1 MNRRIQCA
9 NPTGC
14 GCGCGQNQNNTTETA
29 LCAATETTSTVETT
43 QNYGCG
49 CADETASSA
58 KFCIE
63 NCCDF
68 VRKNIGT
75 ITMGGVGQVING
87 TVTLCNVC
95 PNRTIALGVT
105 LAEVDEC
112 DCETN
117 IAFKSFEITTP
128 RCGNQNLKVTDLTFV
143 VPKTGTNQK
152 RCFRLHATANYLDT
166 GVCF

>member
-1 MNRRIQCA
+1 MNRQTNCT
-9 NPTGC
+9 NNTGC
-14 GCGCGQNQNNTTETA
+14 SCTCSQNQNNTTEASICTT
-29 LCAATETTSTVETT
+29 TETTTPETT
-43 QNYGCG
+43 QNCGCD
-49 CADETASSA
+49 CADETASSG

-105 LAEVDEC
+105 LAEIDEC
-112 DCETN
+112 GCETN

-128 RCGNQNLKVTDLTFV
+128 RCGNQNLRVTDLTFV
-143 VPKTGTNQK
+143 VPKTGTNRQ
-152 RCFRLHATANYLDT
+152 RCFCLRATANYLDT